1 MTRYLS
7 NVVIVL
13 SLMVLVGCG
22 FHLRGAVQLPDSLKT
37 IYIDGLSTKRGL
49 GRTLKQ
55 NLVSNDIVVLNSYE
69 KGSAVLKILDNKFER
84 RVLSVGSNA
93 KVSEYELHGLIRY
106 SVIDANQQTV
116 IDSEEVEAQRDY
128 QFDQD
133 DVLGKAEEERSLREQ
148 LDQQL
153 VRAIM
158 RRLST
163 LK

>member
-1 MTRYLS
+1 MKRYLS
-7 NVVIVL
+7 NFVVVF
-13 SLMVLVGCG
+13 SLIVLVGCG

-37 IYIDGLSTKRGL
+37 IYIDGLSTKRGVGL
-49 GRTLKQ
+49 TLKQ
-55 NLVSNDIVVLNSYE
+55 NLVSNGIIVVNSYE
-69 KGSAVLKILDNKFER
+69 TGSAVLKVLDNEFER
-84 RVLSVGSNA
+84 RVLSVGSDA
-93 KVSEYELHGLIRY
+93 KIREYELHGSIRY

-116 IDSEEVEAQRDY
+116 IDIEEVEAQRDF

-133 DVLGKAEEERSLREQ
+133 DVLGKSEEEELLRDQ

-158 RRLST
+158 RGLST

>member
-1 MTRYLS
+1 MKRYLS
-7 NVVIVL
+7 NFVVVF
-13 SLMVLVGCG
+13 SLIILVGCG

-37 IYIDGLSTKRGL
+37 IHIDGLSTKRGVGL
-49 GRTLKQ
+49 TLKQ
-55 NLVSNDIVVLNSYE
+55 NLISNGIIVVNSYE
-69 KGSAVLKILDNKFER
+69 TGSAVLKVLDNEFER
-84 RVLSVGSNA
+84 RVLSVGSDA
-93 KVSEYELHGLIRY
+93 KVREYELHGLIRY

-116 IDSEEVEAQRDY
+116 IEAEEVEAQRDF

-133 DVLGKAEEERSLREQ
+133 DVLGKSEEEELLRDQ